1 MKKFILS
8 ILVLVSF
15 VAVNAQQDTTLQ
27 KYIGK
32 YKFPDG
38 SPVTEINVTIEN
50 GVLTA
55 TSAMGSTELKKTET
69 EHVFEVVVYSG
80 LATFKKN
87 TEGKINGVQI
97 VVGDMTLD
105 GTKVESSSLMIK
117 QEINRS
123 IILK

>member
-105 GTKVESSSLMIK
+105 GTRVESSSLMIK

>member
-15 VAVNAQQDTTLQ
+15 IAVNAQQDTTLQ
-27 KYIGK
+27 KYVGK

-97 VVGDMTLD
+97 VVGDMTLE

-123 IILK
+123 VMLK

>member
-8 ILVLVSF
+8 VLVLVSF

-55 TSAMGSTELKKTET
+55 ASAMGSTELKKTET

-97 VVGDMTLD
+97 VVGDMTLE
-105 GTKVESSSLMIK
+105 GTRVESSSQMIK
-117 QEINRS
+117 QEIHRS
-123 IILK
+123 IIFK